1 MVRRRCLA
9 ASLFAVGFLGLA
21 ALPLPPTA
29 LGQDKKAKDK
39 DEVVLRAALKDARQD
54 LTKAEKQ
61 IAALQTEIR
70 EGKALVV
77 SLQTELKKEK
87 AGDATDS
94 KTIQS
99 LSAQLTGIRGAK
111 CVHTSTWKRKSD
123 TTDSDVQAF
132 VDDARTVLG
141 TAKPV
146 RAAWAGKPPAPTD
159 DFDAVLV
166 LAFDDV
172 AAFEKHKLDPQGKK
186 FHDKHDKKFETP
198 KAVDFAIK

>member
-1 MVRRRCLA
+1 MVRRSCLA
-9 ASLFAVGFLGLA
+9 ASLFAVGFLGFA
-21 ALPLPPTA
+21 ALSLPPTA

-39 DEVVLRAALKDARQD
+39 DEVVLRAQLKDARQD

-77 SLQTELKKEK
+77 SLQTDLKKAT
-87 AGDATDS
+87 AGDATDN

-111 CVHTSTWKRKSD
+111 YIHTSTWKRKSD
-123 TTDSDVQAF
+123 TTDSDLQAF

-141 TAKPV
+141 AAKPV
-146 RAAWAGKPPAPTD
+146 RGAWAGKPPAPTD

-186 FHDKHDKKFETP
+186 FHDKHDKKFDTP
-198 KAVDFAIK
+198 KAVDFATK

>member
-1 MVRRRCLA
+1 MVRRRLLA

-21 ALPLPPTA
+21 ALSLPPTA
-29 LGQDKKAKDK
+29 LGQDKKANA
-39 DEVVLRAALKDARQD
+39 EAALRAQLRN
-54 LTKAEKQ
+54 AEQ
-61 IAALQTEIR
+61 QVAALQAEIR

-87 AGDATDS
+87 AGDVTDN

-111 CVHTSTWKRKSD
+111 YVHTSTWKRKSD
-123 TTDSDVQAF
+123 TTDADVQAF
-132 VDDARTVLG
+132 ADDARTVLG
-141 TAKPV
+141 AAKPV
-146 RAAWAGKPPAPTD
+146 RGAWAGKPLTPTD
-159 DFDAVLV
+159 DFDAV

-198 KAVDFAIK
+198 KAVDFATK

>member
-1 MVRRRCLA
+1 MVRRSCLA

-21 ALPLPPTA
+21 ALSLPPTA
-29 LGQDKKAKDK
+29 LGQDKKANT
-39 DEVVLRAALKDARQD
+39 EAALRTQ
-54 LTKAEKQ
+54 LRNAEQ
-61 IAALQTEIR
+61 QVAALQAEIR

-87 AGDATDS
+87 AGDVTDN

-111 CVHTSTWKRKSD
+111 YVHTSTWKRKSD

-132 VDDARTVLG
+132 ADDARAVLG
-141 TAKPV
+141 AAKPV
-146 RAAWAGKPPAPTD
+146 RGAWAGKPLTPTD

-172 AAFEKHKLDPQGKK
+172 AAFEKHKPDPQAKK

-198 KAVDFAIK
+198 KAVDFATK